1 MEKQNSTVR
10 TLPVKLTNSEI
21 QMYGEEQASLLVQ
34 IGKPEDRRKMV
45 NDEIK
50 PRRER
55 VDKLAKI
62 IDSKQEERQV
72 DCLWVYSWE
81 AGVKRLTRMDTR
93 EVVETRKIEA
103 EENQGDMFGRDGQ
116 DSGYGQ

>member
-1 MEKQNSTVR
+1 MKNTTTR

-21 QMYGEEQASLLVQ
+21 QMYGEEQASLLIQ
-34 IGKPEDRRKMV
+34 IGKLDDQRKQI
-45 NDEIK
+45 NDAIK

-81 AGVKRLTRMDTR
+81 TGVKRLIRRDTQ
-93 EVVETRKIEA
+93 EIVESRKIEA
-103 EENQGDMFGRDGQ
+103 EENQGDMFDMDDQGA
-116 DSGYGQ
+116 GYGE